1 MIPDRDLL
9 IALNASPALSR
20 AAACRLG
27 STLAEWALPSLARS
41 LANSAPPEPPPG
53 LSAALGLPRAALE
66 RALALLPSVP
76 RLAEAQRRAA
86 AELGGH
92 LLARADPG
100 YPGSLLQLAL
110 PPPVLYVQGAL
121 PDVLASSVA
130 IVGSRKADA
139 YGLEAAALFAGG
151 LAAAGVPVIS
161 GFARGIDA
169 AAHRAALAAGGPTV
183 AVLGCG
189 LGVDYPRGHRALG
202 AEIAQGGCLLT
213 EFPCGMVPRTWHF
226 PVRNRLIAALAE
238 GGVLVIQ
245 AALRSGSLST
255 ARHALDLGREIFA
268 LPGRIFDE
276 RSLGTHA
283 LIREG
288 AQLVQHPQDVL
299 DTLRLPLRLPEMS
312 EPPEEKEEEAGS
324 PTPETAL
331 LRLLGR
337 GLLPAEDLADALEL
351 PLDRVLGLLLE
362 LELDGRVRRHPGSVY
377 GRG

>member
-1 MIPDRDLL
+1 MTPDRDLL
-9 IALNASPALSR
+9 VALNASPALSR

-27 STLAEWALPSLARS
+27 STLTEWASTSLAI
-41 LANSAPPEPPPG
+41 SAPPELP
-53 LSAALGLPRAALE
+53 AALGVPRTVLE
-66 RALALLPSVP
+66 RALALLPAAS
-76 RLAEAQRRAA
+76 RLAEAQDRQA

-92 LLARADPG
+92 LLTRADAG
-100 YPGSLLQLAL
+100 YPASLLQLAL
-110 PPPVLYVQGAL
+110 PPPVLYVQGTL
-121 PDVLASSVA
+121 PDGLASSVA

-151 LAAAGVPVIS
+151 LAAAGVPVVS

-189 LGVDYPRGHRALG
+189 LGVDYPRGHRQLG
-202 AEIAQGGCLLT
+202 DEIAGRGCRVT
-213 EFPCGMVPRTWHF
+213 EFPCGLAPRTWHF

-288 AQLVQHPQDVL
+288 AQLVQHPQDLL
-299 DTLRLPLRLPEMS
+299 DTLRLPARLPGMAES
-312 EPPEEKEEEAGS
+312 PEDEEEEEAGP
-324 PTPETAL
+324 PTPESAL

-337 GLLPAEDLADALEL
+337 GGLLPAEDLADALEL

-362 LELDGRVRRHPGSVY
+362 LELAGRVRRHPGSVY
-377 GRG
+377 GRV